1 MSTYWASNGEG
12 GVPTVPE
19 TTSVR
24 KEGSTGRGRRVRFG
38 VQFKLGLSVLAAV
51 LVSGLIIATTIDLF
65 GRDRVYRANLE
76 ESQAMVQAA
85 SLAFSQALAD
95 KDAVLLDALVHE
107 LQSRRDLH
115 IREAYVLDTTG
126 RVAAHSISSEY
137 GKHYPLPALLKTKNP
152 AHLSQVIASGKPTFK
167 VVSLLQSQ
175 GRTLGALVV
184 HFSTEQLAHRLHSE
198 VAWVLGTTLPTLTL
212 TGLGLLLF
220 GRGMVKRLIALR
232 SNIVAVGRGE
242 WGEPVAVRGSDEI
255 ASLGEAFNQMR
266 RDLDTLDAKDRASTE
281 TIKDLNRELNAQLHT
296 VERLKEQLAEEN
308 ADLRRRLSSMGGDP
322 EFIGRSA
329 PVVRLLEQAEQTAP
343 LPINVLITGESGTGK
358 ELLANFLHKHGERGA
373 GPFVKVNCAAL
384 PTTLIE
390 SELFGHEKGAFTGAT
405 GQRKGK
411 FELAHGGTLFLD
423 EIGELPLESQAK
435 LLRALQQGEIQRVG
449 GTAPIMVDVRL
460 VAATNRN
467 LADEVNAGRFRE
479 DLYYRL
485 KVIEL
490 YCPALR
496 ERSDDLPVLSQH
508 FVEHF
513 SAKLGRTVVGI
524 SPSALQRLHQYPWPG
539 NVRELEHAIARA
551 VALTETRV
559 LGPEDFGF
567 LAHAGPAGRAEG
579 PDSVGGGLEP
589 LLSAC
594 GLDGHASTGEL
605 WERVTGACER
615 ICLSS
620 ALEQTGNQKEAAA
633 LLGITPT
640 KMHRLVKKYGMKR
653 MAQS

>member
-1 MSTYWASNGEG
+1 MLRKTTGPPVGEG
-12 GVPTVPE
+12 E
-19 TTSVR
+19 S
-24 KEGSTGRGRRVRFG
+24 EQDDRVRFG
-38 VQFKLGLSVLAAV
+38 VQAKLGLSVLVAI
-51 LVSGLIIATTIDLF
+51 LVSGLIIAGTLDVF
-65 GRDRVYRANLE
+65 GRDRVYRANLG
-76 ESQAMVQAA
+76 ESEAMVQAA
-85 SLAFSQALAD
+85 SLAFSQALQD

-115 IREAYVLDTTG
+115 IRKAYVLDTTG
-126 RVAAHSISSEY
+126 RVVAHSISSEY
-137 GKHYPLPALLKTKNP
+137 GKHYPVPALLRAENP
-152 AHLSQVIASGKPTFK
+152 PRLSQVIASGAPTFK
-167 VVSLLQSQ
+167 VVSLLQAQ
-175 GRTLGALVV
+175 GHTLGALVV
-184 HFSTEQLAHRLHSE
+184 QFSTEQLDQRLHSE
-198 VAWVLGTTLPTLTL
+198 LVWVLGTTLPTLSL

-220 GRGMVKRLIALR
+220 GRGMVKRLVTLR
-232 SNIVAVGRGE
+232 SKILAVGRGQ
-242 WGEPVAVRGSDEI
+242 WAEPVVVRGRDEI
-255 ASLGEAFNQMR
+255 ASLGTAFNQMR
-266 RDLDTLDAKDRASTE
+266 RDLDTLDEKDRTATG

-296 VERLKEQLAEEN
+296 VESLKERLAEEN

-343 LPINVLITGESGTGK
+343 LPINVLVTGESGTGK
-358 ELLANFLHKHGERGA
+358 ELLANFLHKHGDRA
-373 GPFVKVNCAAL
+373 DGPFVKVNCAAL
-384 PTTLIE
+384 PTTLLE

-449 GTAPIMVDVRL
+449 GNAPIIVDVRL
-460 VAATNRN
+460 VAATNRT
-467 LADEVNAGRFRE
+467 LADEVCQGRFRE

-496 ERSDDLPVLSQH
+496 ERADDLPVLAQH

-513 SAKLGRTVVGI
+513 SGKLGRAVVGI
-524 SPSALQRLHQYPWPG
+524 SPGALQRLHEYPWPG

-551 VALTETRV
+551 VALAETRV

-567 LAHAGPAGRAEG
+567 LPGSSPKPGQGQSVAAGEG
-579 PDSVGGGLEP
+579 FEP
-589 LLSAC
+589 LLAAC
-594 GLDGHASTGEL
+594 GLSPDGMSGDL
-605 WERVTGACER
+605 WDKVTEACER
-615 ICLSS
+615 ACLTT
-620 ALEQTGNQKEAAA
+620 ALGQTANQKEAAA

-640 KMHRLVKKYGMKR
+640 KMHRLVKKYRLKHT
-653 MAQS
+653 